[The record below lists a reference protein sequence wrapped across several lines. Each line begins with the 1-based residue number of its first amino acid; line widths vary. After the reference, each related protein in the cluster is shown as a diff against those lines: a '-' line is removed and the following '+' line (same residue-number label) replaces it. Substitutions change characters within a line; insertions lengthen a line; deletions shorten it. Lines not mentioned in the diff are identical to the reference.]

1 MLSSITPL
9 GERGKGNRWWV
20 TATAHVV
27 GSVAGGAVLG
37 LVGGLVGLAVG
48 ALVGPGAATAVLAV
62 ACFAAAVF
70 DSAGR
75 RPPSWHRQVDEQWLQ
90 AYRGWVY
97 GAGFGFQLGLGVVT
111 IITSAAT
118 WVVVLATVLVDS
130 VPAAVVIGATFGLAR
145 GAVLLAAR
153 SVTTPASLTA
163 LHRSV
168 EAGAPA
174 ARTATIVTL
183 VAGGLA
189 GLVWG
194 MGT

>member
-27 GSVAGGAVLG
+27 GSTAGGAVLG
-37 LVGGLVGLAVG
+37 LAGGLIGLAVG
-48 ALVGPGAATAVLAV
+48 TVVGPGPATVVLAV
-62 ACFAAAVF
+62 ACFAGAGIDA
-70 DSAGR
+70 AGR

-97 GAGFGFQLGLGVVT
+97 GAGFGVQLGLGVVT

-118 WVVVLATVLVDS
+118 WVVVAATVLVDS
-130 VPAAVVIGATFGLAR
+130 VPAAVSIGAAFGLTR

-153 SVTTPASLTA
+153 SVTTPESLTG

-168 EAGAPA
+168 DAGAPV

-183 VAGGLA
+183 VVGGLA

-194 MGT
+194 VGA